1 MFRQSNIF
9 FLLICIF
16 LCSCSSK
23 FSFQK
28 RRYNKGFHIA
38 HSKTPTK
45 PEKHE
50 NKTLA
55 VKSFSNESKL
65 ENKPTEE
72 KEILKPENPPQIT
85 HPQIHSIV
93 QSLYASENFTNTVSS
108 LKPVMKEIEN
118 LSKQRSADVKFNLD
132 LLGKIV
138 AIGAIIV
145 VIVMVGYTVY
155 MVNKNPANAF
165 GLGYAI
171 IALLIGLVL
180 ILIAKKIR
188 DALTRSHTFQRI
200 VPIIRM
206 YLSVLLIV
214 AGIWLLIS
222 IISGN
227 VTGGTFSPFITSLFL
242 IVFGTVWLIFLLRE
256 RQLSRF

>member
-1 MFRQSNIF
+1 
-9 FLLICIF
+9 
-16 LCSCSSK
+16 
-23 FSFQK
+23 
-28 RRYNKGFHIA
+28 
-38 HSKTPTK
+38 
-45 PEKHE
+45 
-50 NKTLA
+50 TLA

-93 QSLYASENFTNTVSS
+93 QSLYASKNYTNTVSS

-155 MVNKNPANAF
+155 MVNKN
-165 GLGYAI
+165 
-171 IALLIGLVL
+171 
-180 ILIAKKIR
+180 
-188 DALTRSHTFQRI
+188 
-200 VPIIRM
+200 
-206 YLSVLLIV
+206 
-214 AGIWLLIS
+214 
-222 IISGN
+222 
-227 VTGGTFSPFITSLFL
+227 
-242 IVFGTVWLIFLLRE
+242 
-256 RQLSRF
+256 